1 MKKILIAIV
10 LVFTVFTA
18 KALEIRG
25 VCNLALTL
33 ESASF
38 SLEASAVDG
47 DLDMTAV
54 MEMKLKS
61 TSSFVQG
68 DRTV

>member
-1 MKKILIAIV
+1 MKKILIAIA
-10 LVFTVFTA
+10 LAFTA

-25 VCNLALTL
+25 VCNLAPTL

-38 SLEASAVDG
+38 SLEASAVGG

-54 MEMKLKS
+54 MEMKLK
-61 TSSFVQG
+61 
-68 DRTV
+68 